1 MEVVL
6 HSSVVSGRATA
17 SVGTFHVKV
26 VVALEVSCVSV
37 TLCKRF
43 ALRSYMAQDLL
54 IFVPNFVLKLKKLC
68 CLFTHKSM
76 IPKYSHVVSC
86 PATAMQTT
94 RSSYSF
100 LTSELDG

>member
-1 MEVVL
+1 MEVGL
-6 HSSVVSGRATA
+6 HSSVVLGIAAA
-17 SVGTFHVKV
+17 SVGTFRVKL

-37 TLCKRF
+37 TVCMRF
-43 ALRSYMAQDLL
+43 VLRSYTAQDLL
-54 IFVPNFVLKLKKLC
+54 IFVPNFVLKLTKLC
-68 CLFTHKSM
+68 CLFTHKNM

-100 LTSELDG
+100 LTLELDG